1 MTCRFDLY
9 WIDDFHSPSF
19 VWEKLFASL
28 ASPVGFISIFGA
40 AGIFLFYLFKIMAS
54 CFNRCRIADFHGS
67 CCVWEKLF
75 AGVTLPVCFISIF
88 CAAGIFLFCLFKIMT
103 CSRDRLGVGVTAV
116 ILADIGTN
124 AVCSAG
130 RFDSHGA
137 FVSMSTWIGCPTA
150 NCTSLSA
157 CASCRSTPIM
167 LRAWLRNKRTTFLA
181 ITRPLMKLRV

>member
-40 AGIFLFYLFKIMAS
+40 AGIFLF
-54 CFNRCRIADFHGS
+54 
-67 CCVWEKLF
+67 
-75 AGVTLPVCFISIF
+75 
-88 CAAGIFLFCLFKIMT
+88 CLFKIMT
-103 CSRDRLGVGVTAV
+103 CSRDRLCVGVTAVILADIGTNAVCSAGGRCRHRTFVVVFCSRDRLGVGVTAV

-150 NCTSLSA
+150 NCASLSA

>member
-1 MTCRFDLY
+1 MTCSRDRLCVGVTAV
-9 WIDDFHSPSF
+9 I
-19 VWEKLFASL
+19 L
-28 ASPVGFISIFGA
+28 ADIGTNAVCS
-40 AGIFLFYLFKIMAS
+40 AGG
-54 CFNRCRIADFHGS
+54 RCRHRTF
-67 CCVWEKLF
+67 VVVF
-75 AGVTLPVCFISIF
+75 
-88 CAAGIFLFCLFKIMT
+88 

-150 NCTSLSA
+150 NCASLSA

>member
-1 MTCRFDLY
+1 MT
-9 WIDDFHSPSF
+9 
-19 VWEKLFASL
+19 
-28 ASPVGFISIFGA
+28 
-40 AGIFLFYLFKIMAS
+40 S

-75 AGVTLPVCFISIF
+75 AGLASPVCFVSIFSAAGVFLFYLFKIMTSCFNRCRIADFHGSCFVWEKLFAGVTLPVCFISIF
-88 CAAGIFLFCLFKIMT
+88 CAAGVFLFYLFKIMA
-103 CSRDRLGVGVTAV
+103 CSRDRLCVGVTAV

-130 RFDSHGA
+130 RFCRHRA
-137 FVSMSTWIGCPTA
+137 FVVVSEWVRCSAA

-167 LRAWLRNKRTTFLA
+167 LRALLRNKRTTFLA
-181 ITRPLMKLRV
+181 ITRPLMK